1 MMRRSQVLLACLLLL
16 FALPLFAQLQE
27 PSRPINLIIDSD
39 MAIDVD
45 DVGDHAVMWALAN
58 RGEVNVLAIICSSAN
73 DYSAPTMRAI
83 ANYYG
88 HPNVPIGAHKGS
100 TPGVPGNL
108 SNYTYQIANQFG
120 TPGDTRFNYP
130 DAVTVYRQALVSAP
144 DNSVYIVSNGYY
156 QPLRDLLQS
165 PPDAISPLTGRQ
177 LVAQKVRRLVSSG
190 GYYPSGLTGNFQFD
204 PDAASYVFANWPG
217 EIVSSGS
224 EVGNDVIT
232 GPSTTSDPAQDPVK
246 AAYNLYQTAQ
256 GQSSATTP
264 AWGQIALLYAARGG
278 IGTNFS
284 IGGYNGQTVVW
295 DSTQSQPGY
304 DFWSQTPSV
313 GHSYIEKAISPAA
326 MAAILNP
333 LLQSSSN
340 MPILR
345 TISPTSVQAGSPG
358 QTIALTGTN
367 FFNDSQVLFN
377 GNSRPTTFVRGTQL
391 GVQLS
396 PSDLAQAGNQALS
409 VLNSSEGGWQSN
421 IITLNVYVSTPT
433 LTGISPSS
441 AIAGSGPVTLTA
453 TGTNFINS
461 SVIQVNGATYS
472 TTFVSSTQLTSTL
485 TATDLATAGWLSI
498 TVATPGGGMSA
509 PLTFTVNNPLP
520 SLSSI
525 SPSSVSAG
533 SPGFTLTLTGSNFVP
548 NSVVQVNGA
557 SRATTF
563 VSATQLTASIPAS
576 DLTAGAYL
584 SITVTSPTPGGG
596 TSAAVT
602 LTVNNPLP
610 SIASISPSTVIALGG
625 SFTLTVNGSG
635 FIRGSVVRFDGSPT
649 PTTFISPTQLQ
660 AQISSNQIISIG
672 QHSITVFN
680 PAPGG
685 GTSNSATLTVVS
697 LLVKVV
703 APNVELTAALEVR
716 PEPYVRR
723 EPFFPELV

>member
-1 MMRRSQVLLACLLLL
+1 M
-16 FALPLFAQLQE
+16 
-27 PSRPINLIIDSD
+27 
-39 MAIDVD
+39 
-45 DVGDHAVMWALAN
+45 
-58 RGEVNVLAIICSSAN
+58 NVLAIICSSAN

-100 TPGVPGNL
+100 TPGVPANL

-130 DAVTVYRQALVSAP
+130 DAVTVYRQALASAP
-144 DNSVYIVSNGYY
+144 NNSVYIVANGYY

-165 PPDAISPLTGRQ
+165 SPDAISPLTGMQ

-190 GYYPSGLTGNFQFD
+190 GYFPSGQTGNFQFD

-217 EIVSSGS
+217 EIVSVGS

-232 GPSTTSDPAQDPVK
+232 GPSTTSNPTQDPVK
-246 AAYNLYQTAQ
+246 AAYNLYQSAQ

-264 AWGQIALLYAARGG
+264 AWGQIALLFAVRGG
-278 IGTNFS
+278 IGTNFY
-284 IGGYNGQTVVW
+284 IGGYNGKTVVW

-313 GHSYIEKAISPAA
+313 GHSYVEKAISAAA

-345 TISPTSVQAGSPG
+345 TISPASVLFGSPG
-358 QTIALTGTN
+358 QTITLTGTN

-377 GNSRPTTFVRGTQL
+377 GNSRPTTFVSGTQL

-396 PSDLAQAGNQALS
+396 SSDLAQGGNQALS
-409 VLNSSEGGWQSN
+409 VSNSSEGGWQSN
-421 IITLNVYVSTPT
+421 TINLNVYGSTPSTPT

-441 AIAGSGPVTLTA
+441 AVAGSGPVTLTA

-472 TTFVSSTQLTSTL
+472 TTFVSSTQLTTTL
-485 TATDLATAGWLSI
+485 TANDLATAGSLSI

-533 SPGFTLTLTGSNFVP
+533 SPGFTLTLTGSNFIP
-548 NSVVQVNGA
+548 NSVVHVNGA
-557 SRATTF
+557 NRGTAF

-576 DLTAGAYL
+576 DLTVGAYL
-584 SITVTSPTPGGG
+584 SITVSSPTPGGG
-596 TSAAVT
+596 TSSAVT

-610 SIASISPSTVIALGG
+610 SIASVSPNPVVAASG

-635 FIRGSVVRFDGSPT
+635 FIRGSVVRFDGGPT

-660 AQISSNQIISIG
+660 ARISSNQIISIG

-697 LLVKVV
+697 LLGKVV
-703 APNVELTAALEVR
+703 APNLELAAALDVR
-716 PEPYVRR
+716 PEPYVRP
-723 EPFFPELV
+723 EPFFSELV

>member
-108 SNYTYQIANQFG
+108 SNYTYQIATQFG
-120 TPGDTRFNYP
+120 TPGDTRFNHP
-130 DAVTVYRQALVSAP
+130 DAVTVYRQALVRAP
-144 DNSVYIVSNGYY
+144 GNSVYIVPNRYY

-264 AWGQIALLYAARGG
+264 AWGQIAMLYAARGG

-377 GNSRPTTFVRGTQL
+377 GNSRPTTFVSGTQL

-421 IITLNVYVSTPT
+421 IINLNVYGSAPT

-441 AIAGSGPVTLTA
+441 AVAGSGPVTLTA
-453 TGTNFINS
+453 TGTSFINS
-461 SVIQVNGATYS
+461 SVIQVNGATYN
-472 TTFVSSTQLTSTL
+472 TMFVSSTQLTTTL

-498 TVATPGGGMSA
+498 TVATAGGGMSA

-533 SPGFTLTLTGSNFVP
+533 SPGFTLTLTGSNFVS
-548 NSVVQVNGA
+548 NSVAQVNGA
-557 SRATTF
+557 GRATTF

-576 DLTAGAYL
+576 DLTAGANL
-584 SITVTSPTPGGG
+584 SITV
-596 TSAAVT
+596 
-602 LTVNNPLP
+602 
-610 SIASISPSTVIALGG
+610 
-625 SFTLTVNGSG
+625 
-635 FIRGSVVRFDGSPT
+635 
-649 PTTFISPTQLQ
+649 
-660 AQISSNQIISIG
+660 SS
-672 QHSITVFN
+672 

-685 GTSNSATLTVVS
+685 GTSSVVTLTVNNTLRSPDLISPSSVS
-697 LLVKVV
+697 AGSPGFTLTLTGSNFVSNSVAQVNGAGRATTFVSATQLTASIPASDLTVGANLSITVSSPAPGVGTSQAGTLLVDPV
-703 APNVELTAALEVR
+703 
-716 PEPYVRR
+716 
-723 EPFFPELV
+723 